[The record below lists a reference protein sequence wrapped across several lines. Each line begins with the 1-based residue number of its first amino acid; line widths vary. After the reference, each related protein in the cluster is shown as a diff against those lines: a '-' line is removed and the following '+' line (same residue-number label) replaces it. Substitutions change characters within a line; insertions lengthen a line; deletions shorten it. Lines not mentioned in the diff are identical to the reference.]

1 MGLLDETIGRIH
13 PLDREAMYKA
23 QKRWDD
29 LYVGVGDLGKLEE
42 MVIQYAGV
50 TGEVLLEIPKCCMVV
65 ACADH
70 GVYRQKVSA
79 YPQSTTV
86 GMVKSYVDVKGAS
99 ANALAHYCGAH
110 MVVVDMG
117 INADMSDVP
126 GLLHRKIAFGT
137 KDITEGAAMSRA
149 EAIHAIEAGIEIA
162 ENKIKEGYRV
172 FTVGEMGI
180 ANTTASAC
188 ILGAFNRW
196 NAVEVTGR
204 GTNISDARLLH
215 KIEMVQKA
223 LDVNQPDPADGL
235 DVLSK
240 VGGFE
245 FGCMTGV
252 MLGAAANHCLT
263 IIDGFNSTA
272 SAFIAKAL
280 SEESVQYLM
289 ASHLSLEQ
297 AHRKSLKAI
306 GLTEYID
313 LDIRLGEAVGA
324 SIQKKIL
331 DMAIAV
337 YKDGADKRTGVAE

>member
-1 MGLLDETIGRIH
+1 MEKDLDIKLYNEYLDGNKEAFELLYNK
-13 PLDREAMYKA
+13 YKE
-23 QKRWDD
+23 K
-29 LYVGVGDLGKLEE
+29 
-42 MVIQYAGV
+42 IQYFIYNIV
-50 TGEVLLEIPKCCMVV
+50 K
-65 ACADH
+65 D
-70 GVYRQKVSA
+70 YQKA
-79 YPQSTTV
+79 E
-86 GMVKSYVDVKGAS
+86 
-99 ANALAHYCGAH
+99 
-110 MVVVDMG
+110 
-117 INADMSDVP
+117 
-126 GLLHRKIAFGT
+126 
-137 KDITEGAAMSRA
+137 DITQDTFVYVMQ
-149 EAIHAIEAGIEIA
+149 
-162 ENKIKEGYRV
+162 NKIKEGYRV

>member
-13 PLDREAMYKA
+13 PLAREAVYKA

-29 LYVGVGDLGKLEE
+29 LYLGVGDLGKLEE
-42 MVIQYAGV
+42 MVVQYAGV
-50 TGEVLLEIPKCCMVV
+50 TGEVLPEIPKCCMVV

-188 ILGAFNRW
+188 ILGALTGGMLLRLRGVVLIFPMPVFFIKLRW
-196 NAVEVTGR
+196 CKKHLMSISRILLTVWMCCLKLEVL
-204 GTNISDARLLH
+204 NS
-215 KIEMVQKA
+215 
-223 LDVNQPDPADGL
+223 
-235 DVLSK
+235 
-240 VGGFE
+240 
-245 FGCMTGV
+245 GV
-252 MLGAAANHCLT
+252 
-263 IIDGFNSTA
+263 
-272 SAFIAKAL
+272 
-280 SEESVQYLM
+280 
-289 ASHLSLEQ
+289 
-297 AHRKSLKAI
+297 
-306 GLTEYID
+306 
-313 LDIRLGEAVGA
+313 
-324 SIQKKIL
+324 
-331 DMAIAV
+331 
-337 YKDGADKRTGVAE
+337 

>member
-13 PLDREAMYKA
+13 PLDREAMYKT

-42 MVIQYAGV
+42 MVVQYAGV
-50 TGEVLLEIPKCCMVV
+50 TGEVLPEIPKCCMVV

-172 FTVGEMGI
+172 FMVGEMGI
-180 ANTTASAC
+180 ANTTAYLAHLTGGMLLRLRGVVQIFPMPVFFIKLRWCKKHLMSISR
-188 ILGAFNRW
+188 ILLTVW
-196 NAVEVTGR
+196 MCCLKLEVL
-204 GTNISDARLLH
+204 NS
-215 KIEMVQKA
+215 
-223 LDVNQPDPADGL
+223 
-235 DVLSK
+235 
-240 VGGFE
+240 
-245 FGCMTGV
+245 GV
-252 MLGAAANHCLT
+252 
-263 IIDGFNSTA
+263 
-272 SAFIAKAL
+272 
-280 SEESVQYLM
+280 
-289 ASHLSLEQ
+289 
-297 AHRKSLKAI
+297 
-306 GLTEYID
+306 
-313 LDIRLGEAVGA
+313 
-324 SIQKKIL
+324 
-331 DMAIAV
+331 
-337 YKDGADKRTGVAE
+337 